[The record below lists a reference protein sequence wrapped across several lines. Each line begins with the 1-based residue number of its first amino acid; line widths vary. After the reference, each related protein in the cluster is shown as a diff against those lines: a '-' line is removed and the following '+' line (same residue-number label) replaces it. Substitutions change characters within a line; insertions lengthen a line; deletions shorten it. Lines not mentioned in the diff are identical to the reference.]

1 MTDRGTD
8 QTGESAAARLHDIAA
23 FARDRGGNRPIREVW
38 AETFRIPT
46 TDIGALLTAVAALIE
61 LTAKAK
67 NEIQDLDGVNTS
79 LMLEPIARVEAA
91 LSRTNLE
98 AGWESFRGFL
108 DDKTMY
114 GLQLCADMTA
124 RRTVVRPIDHK
135 EIEALLE
142 VVETLQGELLEAQ
155 LPADLKE
162 YLSAELAKIREAL
175 ILYRIRGTEGL
186 EEILKRIAG
195 GLLFESSRFEQAASD
210 TLAQKYLRRFSG
222 VVISLEKMVSIA
234 KGMKELVAPV
244 IAKFLPSGD

>member
-1 MTDRGTD
+1 MTDRATD
-8 QTGESAAARLHDIAA
+8 QTGDSAAARLYDIVA

-38 AETFRIPT
+38 AETFRIPNADT
-46 TDIGALLTAVAALIE
+46 GALLTAVAALIE

-67 NEIQDLDGVNTS
+67 NEIQGLDGVDTS

-98 AGWESFRGFL
+98 ATWDSFRGFL

-124 RRTVVRPIDHK
+124 RRATVRPIDHK

-142 VVETLQGELLEAQ
+142 AVETLQGELLEAQ

-175 ILYRIRGTEGL
+175 ILYRIRGTAGL
-186 EEILKRIAG
+186 EEILRRIAG
-195 GLLFESSRFEQAASD
+195 GWLYERSQLEQVASD
-210 TLAQKYLRRFSG
+210 TLAQNYLHRFSKL
-222 VVISLEKMVSIA
+222 VISLEKMVSIA
-234 KGMKELVAPV
+234 KGLKELVAPV